1 MARKPKKYNSSSS
14 EQRHKQDSQAFLIYG
29 ILLTLCLIG
38 WLWTG
43 ARECFIGALQASIG
57 PLFII
62 TLRYIFRVKSG
73 YRMDQMGMLTA
84 LLFVVSVVLIL
95 CYCLPTTLWAW
106 FVILLGFVAT
116 VFGVQKFKFSP
127 VFMLINCLVA
137 GALLLP

>member
-14 EQRHKQDSQAFLIYG
+14 EQRHRQDSQAFLIYG
-29 ILLTLCLIG
+29 ILLTLGLIG

-43 ARECFIGALQASIG
+43 GREYFVGALQASIG

-84 LLFVVSVVLIL
+84 LLFVVSIVMVMWF
-95 CYCLPTTLWAW
+95 CLPTTLWAW

-127 VFMLINCLVA
+127 VFMLLNCLIA
-137 GALLLP
+137 GALLLS